1 MIFASLKSGESW
13 LSNGVEIVK
22 IGAKSVEELA

>member
-13 LSNGVEIVK
+13 LSNGVRVVTIR
-22 IGAKSVEELA
+22 ATLVEELA